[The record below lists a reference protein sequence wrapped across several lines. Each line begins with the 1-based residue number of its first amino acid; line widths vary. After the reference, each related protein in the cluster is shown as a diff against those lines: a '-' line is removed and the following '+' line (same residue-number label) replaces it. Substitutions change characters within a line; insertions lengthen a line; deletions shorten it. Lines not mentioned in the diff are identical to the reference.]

1 MRSVILSLSFV
12 FALQCASHG
21 DDIIPGAVTFDPPAF
36 LHGGTSGTHS
46 DDIFS
51 GIGEIQQYGAGD
63 NDIRTG
69 QRLVVINVREVGFSI
84 GPGKVVTYQ
93 KLDDEALRVWMQT
106 VMDSTRNATNI
117 TKVADAKV
125 GGKAA
130 LLVSYRIAQP
140 NWPKKRGAL
149 FPFEV
154 YWTRIQTN
162 RVVEIKLI
170 ADTPEQLD
178 TLRPCLDKFTI
189 RSSGI

>member
-1 MRSVILSLSFV
+1 MRVACLSVLLAV
-12 FALQCASHG
+12 GLPCVLHG
-21 DDIIPGAVTFDPPAF
+21 DDLIPGVLAFDPPTF
-36 LHGGTSGTHS
+36 LHGGTSGQHS
-46 DDIFS
+46 DNIFS
-51 GIGEIQQYGAGD
+51 GVGEIRQYGAGD

-69 QRLVVINVREVGFSI
+69 QRLVIVNVREVGFSI

-93 KLDDEALRVWMQT
+93 KLDDTALRAWMQAE
-106 VMDSTRNATNI
+106 MDSTRNATNI

-130 LLVSYRIAQP
+130 LLVSYQVAQP

-154 YWTRIQTN
+154 YWARIQTN

-170 ADTPEQLD
+170 ADTPEHLD

-189 RSSGI
+189 SMPND